1 MRIEIRMNR
10 SAVCDCI
17 SNLLVSNDGFSE
29 KNDSLV
35 KDISINNNVE
45 RLFLRIKD
53 DNLTLINISRNE
65 KILEQSLN
73 VLDENDFQRVVKE
86 AYQRIKEKLN
96 HLEGEPISN
105 VDVCLETTEQKENL
119 FKDVTVF
126 TPFDGTKAGLY
137 VFTDQAI
144 VHLSTKAR
152 VNHTIE
158 STPQINEKQI
168 TREVRKFLKMEL
180 KIGADFSRTKNGI
193 NVARGDYIVLTESYQ
208 QKVGFFSQLNLPKG
222 AELHVTGS
230 KPKNGKT
237 YAVCAIDGR
246 SYAIDVQYLKADYGQ
261 QYVRR
266 YYRYPDLKKKVDSVI
281 LEENKDK
288 GVTMDSIQKMMQK
301 HQVTAPKSDQKLKY
315 TM

>member
-10 SAVCDCI
+10 STVCDCI
-17 SNLLVSNDGFSE
+17 SNLLISNDGFSK

-35 KDISINNNVE
+35 KDICINDNVE

-73 VLDENDFQRVVKE
+73 VLDENDLQRVAKE
-86 AYQRIKEKLN
+86 AYQCIKDKLN
-96 HLEGEPISN
+96 QLEGKLISKTDDLFE
-105 VDVCLETTEQKENL
+105 VPEQKANL
-119 FKDVTVF
+119 FEYVTVF

-137 VFTDQAI
+137 VFTDQAM
-144 VHLSTKAR
+144 VYSSTKGR
-152 VNHTIE
+152 VNHAIE
-158 STPQINEKQI
+158 STPNIDKKQI
-168 TREVRKFLKMEL
+168 TREVRNFLKMEL

-193 NVARGDYIVLTESYQ
+193 NVARGDYIVLIESYQ

-222 AELHVTGS
+222 TELHVTGS

-237 YAVCAIDGR
+237 YAVCAIHGK

-281 LEENKDK
+281 LEKNKDK
-288 GVTMDSIQKMMQK
+288 GATMDSIQKMMQK
-301 HQVTAPKSDQKLKY
+301 HQVTAPNNGQKLKY